1 MGETIGR
8 FPFVVE
14 PFSEDFT
21 GRLSWGFLGNHL
33 LRCASLDAGTHGFGL
48 EDVKKNH
55 RAWVLSRLVVEL
67 DEMPRMGENYTI
79 ETWVSKIYRQFTD
92 RLFSIV
98 DQDGK
103 SYGHAYSIWA
113 LIDYETREPLDFSML
128 HNSAFVEAVTEREIP
143 IQGPG
148 RVRVKAQEP
157 VKQLVAG
164 YCDLDINGHVNSI
177 RYLQMVLDLFSEE
190 IYRQHQVVK
199 RLEIAY
205 CAESYCGE
213 TLEFFREDGADHR
226 HCVEIRRTTGEVL
239 VKAAVVLQ

>member
-21 GRLSWGFLGNHL
+21 GHLSWGFLGNHL

-48 EDVKKNH
+48 EEVSKNH

-67 DEMPRMGENYTI
+67 DEMPNMGDDYVI

-98 DQDGK
+98 NKEGK
-103 SYGHAYSIWA
+103 VYGHAYSIWA
-113 LIDYETREPLDFSML
+113 LIDYVTREPLDFSKL
-128 HNSAFVEAVTEREIP
+128 DNVAFVHAVTERTIP
-143 IQGPG
+143 IKGPG
-148 RVRVKAQEP
+148 RVRVKSQEP
-157 VKQLVAG
+157 VKSMVAC

-177 RYLQMVLDLFSEE
+177 RYIQMVLDLFSEE
-190 IYRQHQVVK
+190 IYKQRRAVK
-199 RLEIAY
+199 RLDVAY

-213 TLEFFREDGADHR
+213 TLFFYREDGENGHSN
-226 HCVEIRRTTGEVL
+226 VEIRRENGEVL
-239 VKAAVVLQ
+239 VRIGLDFA